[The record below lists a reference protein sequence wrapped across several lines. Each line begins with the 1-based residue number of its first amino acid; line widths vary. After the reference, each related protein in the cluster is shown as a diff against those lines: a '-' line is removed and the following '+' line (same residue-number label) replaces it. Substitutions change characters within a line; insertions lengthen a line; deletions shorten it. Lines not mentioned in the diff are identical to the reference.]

1 MIGLLYQ
8 LCAVAYR
15 MKKNSVS
22 NRIRRYV
29 DVIIT
34 RLHDLSSRLYHAL
47 QESLKHEN
55 TEANLHV
62 FLNAKGSANE
72 F

>member
-1 MIGLLYQ
+1 M
-8 LCAVAYR
+8 CDVAYR
-15 MKKNSVS
+15 MEKNSVS

-29 DVIIT
+29 DVISAK
-34 RLHDLSSRLYHAL
+34 LHDLSSRLYHAL

-62 FLNAKGSANE
+62 FLNAKDRPSE
-72 F
+72 C